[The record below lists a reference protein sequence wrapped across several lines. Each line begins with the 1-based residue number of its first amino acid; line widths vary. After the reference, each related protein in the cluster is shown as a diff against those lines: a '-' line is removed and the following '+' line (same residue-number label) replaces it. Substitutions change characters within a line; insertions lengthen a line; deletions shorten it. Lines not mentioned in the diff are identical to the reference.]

1 MSRWARR
8 VDPPRRVGAETKIY
22 RARRT
27 LGCGPSEAYAKNRSV
42 LLALDAELSA
52 AAAGGPR
59 DCRALPESAA
69 AGLDRLEAMAHGRHV
84 GKAQQSDWY
93 RRLRRIGPTL
103 MGIELDLETD
113 DGRLAAETFGP
124 YSIHAEFVDARGLCV
139 LVLHDSGRAVT
150 VTVADCH
157 DKITIEGL
165 LAGVGATPV
174 HPIPSADDAAG

>member
-1 MSRWARR
+1 MDYLT
-8 VDPPRRVGAETKIY
+8 VECPGDTPPCSLSGLVHLTHMAIHALGLV
-22 RARRT
+22 RAT
-27 LGCGPSEAYAKNRSV
+27 IDGFS
-42 LLALDAELSA
+42 
-52 AAAGGPR
+52 

-69 AGLDRLEAMAHGRHV
+69 AGLERLEAIAHGRHV

-113 DGRLAAETFGP
+113 DSRLAAETFGP

-139 LVLHDSGRAVT
+139 LVLHDSGREVT

-157 DKITIEGL
+157 DKVTIEGL
-165 LAGVGATPV
+165 LAGVGATPGTRSQV
-174 HPIPSADDAAG
+174 PTTLPDNCEIV